1 MQFKNNNGTMNVKKE
16 KTQASQEQVTCDLTS
31 STEEA
36 PEEVS
41 RKLKLEG

>member
-1 MQFKNNNGTMNVKKE
+1 MNVKKE
-16 KTQASQEQVTCDLTS
+16 KTRQEQVTCDLTS

-41 RKLKLEG
+41 HKLKLEG